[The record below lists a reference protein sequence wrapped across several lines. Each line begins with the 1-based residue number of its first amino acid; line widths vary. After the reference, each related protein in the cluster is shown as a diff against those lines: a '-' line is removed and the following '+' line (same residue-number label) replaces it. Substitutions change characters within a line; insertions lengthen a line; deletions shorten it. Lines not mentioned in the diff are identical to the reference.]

1 MKICVNLTYFLFR
14 NNLEES
20 IHQLT
25 YNNNYSSYFE
35 KNSDKKLNKSC
46 RICFSSKSSESDPF
60 ITPCKCSGSMSI
72 IHFNCLKQCLN
83 MKVIK
88 KQTECAVYYLLK
100 NYECEICLTEFP
112 KYIKVKNRVYNLIDI
127 KPPYDEYAILDY
139 ILYDEEKHKFLR
151 KGFIVLKLV
160 ENEEITI
167 VNQ

>member
-1 MKICVNLTYFLFR
+1 
-14 NNLEES
+14 
-20 IHQLT
+20 
-25 YNNNYSSYFE
+25 
-35 KNSDKKLNKSC
+35 
-46 RICFSSKSSESDPF
+46 
-60 ITPCKCSGSMSI
+60 
-72 IHFNCLKQCLN
+72 